1 VNDASRFVD
10 RSLRLIFHKHSNHPP
25 MKLYVIL
32 DDQSNRSLGRK
43 ILFDTFDPEA
53 NCNSY
58 RLIKCVEK
66 NFSAERTI
74 ALIVQYYVKFHRRL
88 VSMFVKYFR

>member
-1 VNDASRFVD
+1 MCENNASGNI
-10 RSLRLIFHKHSNHPP
+10 SHKHSNHSP

-43 ILFDTFDPEA
+43 VLFDTFDPEA

-58 RLIKCVEK
+58 RLSTCNGRETAIGRKSSGFMIRSLDGTVLEMPTY
-66 NFSAERTI
+66 R
-74 ALIVQYYVKFHRRL
+74 
-88 VSMFVKYFR
+88 M